1 MVSTKETNVTA
12 NESATGKDT
21 AGTQEKHWDFLHGC
35 WKYGPCKHNGWDFR
49 YRSQLRYGVSI
60 NKRSRSDSVLDV

>member
-21 AGTQEKHWDFLHGC
+21 VGWGTQERHWDFLHGC
-35 WKYGPCKHNGWDFR
+35 WKYGPRKHNGWDFR
-49 YRSQLRYGVSI
+49 YRS
-60 NKRSRSDSVLDV
+60 